1 MQQGTTILEDIL
13 KGIEIEGS
21 VVMIKYLRDLI
32 IKVQSRESLDLI
44 DEFQYFGAP
53 RYDHVV
59 KELFAIFL
67 MINLENDLKMRLEN
81 NEMINSLQIM
91 EYL

>member
-44 DEFQYFGAP
+44 DEFQYLGAP
-53 RYDHVV
+53 RHDHVL

-67 MINLENDLKMRLEN
+67 MMNLENDLKMRLEN